1 MTDIAARTAVC
12 QAYLDGLVAGDLN
25 AVLSLFADD
34 ATVEDPVGTEPKV
47 GREALA
53 AFYQM
58 ACDFV
63 TAAQLTGTPRVAGNE
78 VAFPFEITLV
88 VATTPRLLALSTR
101 FALMKR
107 VRSSAC
113 VRGGAMTTSAQ
124 PEYLRSR
131 PPRSLKSG
139 SQASTVGIPPS

>member
-1 MTDIAARTAVC
+1 MTDTAARTAVC
-12 QAYLDGLVAGDLN
+12 QAYLDGLVAGDLD

-53 AFYQM
+53 AFYQI

-78 VAFPFEITLV
+78 VAFPFEITTGSGDN
-88 VATTPRLLALSTR
+88 ASIISIIDAFR
-101 FALMKR
+101 FNEAGKIVSMR
-107 VRSSAC
+107 AWWGGDNVRPA
-113 VRGGAMTTSAQ
+113 
-124 PEYLRSR
+124 
-131 PPRSLKSG
+131 
-139 SQASTVGIPPS
+139 

>member
-53 AFYQM
+53 AFYQI

-78 VAFPFEITLV
+78 VAFPFEITTGSGDN
-88 VATTPRLLALSTR
+88 ASIISIIDAFR
-101 FALMKR
+101 FNEAGKIVSMR
-107 VRSSAC
+107 AWWGGDNVRPA
-113 VRGGAMTTSAQ
+113 
-124 PEYLRSR
+124 
-131 PPRSLKSG
+131 
-139 SQASTVGIPPS
+139 

>member
-1 MTDIAARTAVC
+1 MTDTAARIAVC
-12 QAYLDGLVAGDLN
+12 QAYLDGLVAGDLDV
-25 AVLSLFADD
+25 VLSLFADD

-78 VAFPFEITLV
+78 VAFPFDITTGSGDN
-88 VATTPRLLALSTR
+88 ASIISIIDAFR
-101 FALMKR
+101 FNEAGKIVSMR
-107 VRSSAC
+107 AWWGGDNVRPA
-113 VRGGAMTTSAQ
+113 
-124 PEYLRSR
+124 
-131 PPRSLKSG
+131 
-139 SQASTVGIPPS
+139 

>member
-78 VAFPFEITLV
+78 VAFPFEITTGSGDN
-88 VATTPRLLALSTR
+88 ASIISIIDAFR
-101 FALMKR
+101 FNEAGKIVSMR
-107 VRSSAC
+107 AWWGGDNVRPA
-113 VRGGAMTTSAQ
+113 
-124 PEYLRSR
+124 
-131 PPRSLKSG
+131 
-139 SQASTVGIPPS
+139 

>member
-1 MTDIAARTAVC
+1 MTDTAERTAVC
-12 QAYLDGLVAGDLN
+12 QAYLDGLVAGDLD

-53 AFYQM
+53 AFYQI

-78 VAFPFEITLV
+78 VAFPFEITTGSGDN
-88 VATTPRLLALSTR
+88 ASIISIIDAFR
-101 FALMKR
+101 FNEAGKIVSMR
-107 VRSSAC
+107 AWWGGENVRPA
-113 VRGGAMTTSAQ
+113 
-124 PEYLRSR
+124 
-131 PPRSLKSG
+131 
-139 SQASTVGIPPS
+139 

>member
-53 AFYQM
+53 AFYQI

-78 VAFPFEITLV
+78 VAF
-88 VATTPRLLALSTR
+88 R
-101 FALMKR
+101 FNEAGKIVSMR
-107 VRSSAC
+107 AWWGGDNVRPA
-113 VRGGAMTTSAQ
+113 
-124 PEYLRSR
+124 
-131 PPRSLKSG
+131 
-139 SQASTVGIPPS
+139 

>member
-12 QAYLDGLVAGDLN
+12 QAYLDGLVAGDLD

-53 AFYQM
+53 AFYQI

-78 VAFPFEITLV
+78 VAFPFEITTGSGDN
-88 VATTPRLLALSTR
+88 ASIISIIDAFR
-101 FALMKR
+101 FNEAGKIVSMR
-107 VRSSAC
+107 AWWGGENVRPA
-113 VRGGAMTTSAQ
+113 
-124 PEYLRSR
+124 
-131 PPRSLKSG
+131 
-139 SQASTVGIPPS
+139 

>member
-1 MTDIAARTAVC
+1 MTDTAARMAVC
-12 QAYLDGLVAGDLN
+12 QAYLDGLVAGDLD

-53 AFYQM
+53 AFYQI

-78 VAFPFEITLV
+78 VAFPFEITTGSGDN
-88 VATTPRLLALSTR
+88 ASIISIIDAFR
-101 FALMKR
+101 FNEAGKIVSMR
-107 VRSSAC
+107 AWWGGDNVRPA
-113 VRGGAMTTSAQ
+113 
-124 PEYLRSR
+124 
-131 PPRSLKSG
+131 
-139 SQASTVGIPPS
+139 

>member
-12 QAYLDGLVAGDLN
+12 QAYLDSLVAGDLN

-53 AFYQM
+53 AFYQI

-78 VAFPFEITLV
+78 VAFPFEITTGSGDN
-88 VATTPRLLALSTR
+88 ASIISIIDAFR
-101 FALMKR
+101 FNEAGKIVSMR
-107 VRSSAC
+107 AWWGGDNVRPA
-113 VRGGAMTTSAQ
+113 
-124 PEYLRSR
+124 
-131 PPRSLKSG
+131 
-139 SQASTVGIPPS
+139 

>member
-78 VAFPFEITLV
+78 VAFPFEITTGSGDN
-88 VATTPRLLALSTR
+88 ASIISIIDAFR
-101 FALMKR
+101 FNEAGKIVSMR
-107 VRSSAC
+107 AWWGDDNVRPA
-113 VRGGAMTTSAQ
+113 
-124 PEYLRSR
+124 
-131 PPRSLKSG
+131 
-139 SQASTVGIPPS
+139 

>member
-1 MTDIAARTAVC
+1 MTDTAERTAVC
-12 QAYLDGLVAGDLN
+12 QAYLDGLVAGDLD

-53 AFYQM
+53 AFYQI

-78 VAFPFEITLV
+78 VAFPFEITTGSGDN
-88 VATTPRLLALSTR
+88 ASIISIIDAFR
-101 FALMKR
+101 FNEAGKIVSMR
-107 VRSSAC
+107 AWWGGDNVRPA
-113 VRGGAMTTSAQ
+113 
-124 PEYLRSR
+124 
-131 PPRSLKSG
+131 
-139 SQASTVGIPPS
+139 